1 MKGSGNKIKWM
12 VLVLQH
18 GWMDEYIKDNIQ
30 MIKCM
35 VLEHFAGLMEENIK
49 EIGKMESNMEEV
61 NIFYQMVNL
70 K

>member
-1 MKGSGNKIKWM
+1 M